1 MIDPKYCQGCDFWR
15 PIGGGDSNF
24 ACNYAAD
31 GHTPSRTKLGA
42 LDVCSVK
49 STKLGLKFL
58 VPVVKKP
65 IVPNRPRGDLYMK
78 WYKQGL
84 TDREVAEK
92 TGTSI
97 SAVGNW
103 RCRNGLPVN
112 KKKKPEPERRPKV
125 GDPCQRCYSKAMCK
139 QMGGTCN
146 EKAMWDGAPNFK
158 REQKAV
164 AP

>member
-31 GHTPSRTKLGA
+31 GHKPTRTSLGV

-49 STKLGLKFL
+49 STKMGLKFSA
-58 VPVVKKP
+58 PTPQKTPAQK
-65 IVPNRPRGDLYMK
+65 RPRGDLYMK

-92 TGTSI
+92 TGASI

-112 KKKKPEPERRPKV
+112 KKKKAQPERPEKD
-125 GDPCQRCYSKAMCK
+125 GDPCERCYSKAMCRK
-139 QMGGTCN
+139 MGGTCN
-146 EKAMWDGAPNFK
+146 EKAMWDGAPNEK
-158 REQKAV
+158 RAKNV
-164 AP
+164 V